1 MYRLNAEAYLAA
13 FVRHGKRRGDRNARR
28 FKTEVYRLIIL
39 QPYQSQ
45 VNFYIDE
52 AHASG
57 MRHLVVVYENGE
69 PDFLAGIPDDW
80 ADENVQDF
88 IFWPMKNPN
97 SPFPLGRCRRAPM
110 AVRCSMLG
118 GRAVPRFSEQLRN
131 SLWMSWCSFGGSGP
145 GAAADSPAAFPESG
159 WGTQSP
165 ALRAARDKRRLHE
178 LQRWRRKPRP
188 GLSQPLQSF

>member
-39 QPYQSQ
+39 QLQSQ

-97 SPFPLGRCRRAPM
+97 SPYPAWEVPARAYGSPMLYAWWKGRPPL
-110 AVRCSMLG
+110 
-118 GRAVPRFSEQLRN
+118 Q
-131 SLWMSWCSFGGSGP
+131 
-145 GAAADSPAAFPESG
+145 
-159 WGTQSP
+159 
-165 ALRAARDKRRLHE
+165 RAAQK
-178 LQRWRRKPRP
+178 
-188 GLSQPLQSF
+188 